1 MAKVRAITGVFIRHP
16 REGWEPEVN
25 TIFAGGYGYPFGIM
39 NNRRLTL
46 MLR

>member
-1 MAKVRAITGVFIRHP
+1 LVADDKGIGKLNQAVF
-16 REGWEPEVN
+16 EFLQPESK
-25 TIFAGGYGYPFGIM
+25 FWSLFGIM